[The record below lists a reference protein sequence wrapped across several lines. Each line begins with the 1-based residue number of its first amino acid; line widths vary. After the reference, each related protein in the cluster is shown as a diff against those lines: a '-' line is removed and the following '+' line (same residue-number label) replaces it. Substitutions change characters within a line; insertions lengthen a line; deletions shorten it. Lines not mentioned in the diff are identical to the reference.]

1 MTITTPSPLTEEE
14 QREKRAWFR
23 ERWEHGVVFNREVGM
38 RVLRW
43 EPDSVE
49 MTLPYTDLLSSH
61 EGIFHGGVIS
71 ALIDTAGGGSVMA
84 GHDFT
89 KGSRMST
96 VTISVQYLKPARGPE
111 VVARAR
117 CVRRGRRL
125 HFAEVEVHGV
135 DGAVYARGQVTVS
148 VEGERPGVGEP
159 HPRLI
164 QERE

>member
-1 MTITTPSPLTEEE
+1 MTITTPPPLTEQE
-14 QREKRAWFR
+14 QLEKRAWFR
-23 ERWEHGVVFNREVGM
+23 DRWEQGVVFNREIGM
-38 RVLRW
+38 RVQRW
-43 EPDSVE
+43 DSDCVE
-49 MTLPYTDLLSSH
+49 MVLPYTDHLSSH

-96 VTISVQYLKPARGPE
+96 VTIAVQFLKPARGPE
-111 VVARAR
+111 VVAHAK

-125 HFAEVEVHGV
+125 HFAEVEVLNGDGGV
-135 DGAVYARGQVTVS
+135 CARGQVTVS
-148 VEGERPGVGEP
+148 IEGERPGVGEP

-164 QERE
+164 QE

>member
-1 MTITTPSPLTEEE
+1 MTITTPPPLTEQE

-23 ERWEHGVVFNREVGM
+23 DRWELGVVFNREVGM
-38 RVLRW
+38 RVLHW
-43 EPDSVE
+43 EPDGVQ
-49 MTLPYTDLLSSH
+49 MALPYTDFLSSH

-96 VTISVQYLKPARGPE
+96 VTIAVQFLKPARGPE
-111 VVARAR
+111 VVAHAR

-125 HFAEVEVHGV
+125 HFAEVEVLNG
-135 DGAVYARGQVTVS
+135 DGGICARGQVTVS
-148 VEGERPGVGEP
+148 IEGERPGVGEP

-164 QERE
+164 QE